1 MRSKLNNEMGENILL
16 KKKEHEE
23 EKSNIWKWER
33 KGSVI
38 IGEEVRIV

>member
-16 KKKEHEE
+16 KKIEQEE

-33 KGSVI
+33 
-38 IGEEVRIV
+38 